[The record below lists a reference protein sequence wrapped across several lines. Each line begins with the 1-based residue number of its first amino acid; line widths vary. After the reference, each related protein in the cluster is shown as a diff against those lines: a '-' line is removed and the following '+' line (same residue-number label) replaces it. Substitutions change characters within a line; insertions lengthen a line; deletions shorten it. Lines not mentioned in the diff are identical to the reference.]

1 MKLAVLGA
9 GGVGG
14 YFGARLSE
22 AGQEVTLL
30 ARGAHKAAIERQG
43 LQIRSELGDVTAEQL
58 SVSDDIASVAEADV
72 VLVCVKLWDTESLA
86 SAMAP
91 FLKPDALVLSLQN
104 GVEAEDILESHLGP
118 EPVAGAVTYIFSQ
131 IAEPGV
137 IRHIGALARIVVG
150 VRHPGQEPALA
161 RFVFA
166 CHHAGIDL
174 TLSPDIDAEIWR
186 KFVFLTA
193 VAGTTC
199 FYRAAVGEIREDP
212 DRRALFADLVA
223 EAAAV
228 GRGRGVTLAESLEE
242 SALSFLDELAPEM
255 KSSMLLDLERG
266 NRLELEWLTGAVRR
280 LGEEVGVE
288 TPRSDEVYEA
298 LKSHAD

>member
-14 YFGARLSE
+14 YFGGRLAA
-22 AGQEVTLL
+22 AGQDVTLL
-30 ARGAHKAAIERQG
+30 ARGAHKAAIERNG
-43 LQIRSELGDVTAEQL
+43 LEILSELGDVTVDSL
-58 SVSDDIASVAEADV
+58 KVSDDVAAVGEADV
-72 VLVCVKLWDTESLA
+72 VLVCVKLWDTDSLA
-86 SAMAP
+86 SALAP
-91 FLKPDALVLSLQN
+91 FLKQGALVLSLQN
-104 GVEAEDILESHLGP
+104 GVEAEEMLEAQLGP
-118 EPVAGAVTYIFSQ
+118 APVAGAVTYIFSQ

-150 VRHPGQEPALA
+150 VRHRGQEEALA
-161 RFVFA
+161 RFVFH

-174 TLSPDIDAEIWR
+174 TISPDIEAEIWR

-199 FYRAAVGEIREDP
+199 FYRAAIGEIREDA
-212 DRRALFADLVA
+212 DRRALFADLAA

-228 GRGRGVTLAESLEE
+228 GRARGVSLGESLEE
-242 SALSFLDELAPEM
+242 SALAFLDELAPEM

-280 LGEEVGVE
+280 LGEDAGVE

-298 LKSHAD
+298 LKQHG

>member
-14 YFGARLSE
+14 YFGGRLAA
-22 AGQEVTLL
+22 AGQQVTLL

-43 LQIRSELGDVTAEQL
+43 LSILSELGDVTVDDIA
-58 SVSDDIASVAEADV
+58 VSDDIALVGEVDA

-91 FLKPDALVLSLQN
+91 FLKQGALVLSLQN
-104 GVEAEDILESHLGP
+104 GVEAEEILEAQLGP
-118 EPVAGAVTYIFSQ
+118 DPVAGAVTYIFSQ

-150 VRHPGQEPALA
+150 VRHRGQEEALA

-174 TLSPDIDAEIWR
+174 TLSPDIEAEIWR

-199 FYRAAVGEIREDP
+199 YYRAAIGKIREDP
-212 DRRALFADLVA
+212 DRRAVFADLVA

-228 GRGRGVTLAESLEE
+228 GRARGVGLAESLEE
-242 SALSFLDELAPEM
+242 SSMAFLDELAPEM

-266 NRLELEWLTGAVRR
+266 NRLELDWLTGAVRR
-280 LGEEVGVE
+280 LGEELGVE

-298 LKSHAD
+298 LKIHGD

>member
-22 AGQEVTLL
+22 AGQAVTLL

-43 LQIRSELGDVTAEQL
+43 LQVRSEAGDVLAERL
-58 SVSDDIASVAEADV
+58 TVSDDIAAVAEADI
-72 VLVCVKLWDTESLA
+72 VLVCVKLWDTDSLA

-104 GVEAEDILESHLGP
+104 GVEAEDILESHLGGD
-118 EPVAGAVTYIFSQ
+118 PVAGAVTYIFSQ

-137 IRHIGALARIVVG
+137 IRHIGSLARIVVG
-150 VRHPGQEPALA
+150 VRHAGQEPALA

-199 FYRAAVGEIREDP
+199 FYRSAIGEIREDP

-228 GRGRGVTLAESLEE
+228 GRARGVTLAESLEE

-280 LGEEVGVE
+280 LGEEAGVE
-288 TPRSDEVYEA
+288 TPRSDEVYEG